1 MVYTGLT
8 AAAPPGAGCW
18 RRPCRPWGARR
29 NEKVSTILTSD
40 YVLMQSEQAAVQA
53 LMNLLPFW
61 YDEAGLPGLLRA
73 LEAALAECLAIRDE
87 FADDG
92 DPQRRAER
100 GAISQ
105 HLTFLHTL
113 CAG

>member
-1 MVYTGLT
+1 MKWSILVLL
-8 AAAPPGAGCW
+8 PPH
-18 RRPCRPWGARR
+18 RLARG

-40 YVLMQSEQAAVQA
+40 HVLMQSEQAAVQA
-53 LMNLLPFW
+53 LMNLLPVW

-87 FADDG
+87 FAQDG

-100 GAISQ
+100 GAVSQ
-105 HLTFLHTL
+105 HLSFLHTL
-113 CAG
+113 CAS